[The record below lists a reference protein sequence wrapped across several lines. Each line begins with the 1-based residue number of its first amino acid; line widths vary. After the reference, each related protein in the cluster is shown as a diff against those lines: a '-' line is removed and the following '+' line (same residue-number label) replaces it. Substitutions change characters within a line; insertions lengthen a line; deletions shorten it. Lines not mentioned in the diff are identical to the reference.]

1 MPAKDNKILL
11 KETIMT
17 IQEKYKT
24 KLRTLEECVRFIQ
37 NGDSIIT
44 SGAAGEPGVFLRS
57 IPEWGHGVKGVT
69 IHKSRELMFD
79 YLRDPTLKGHIH
91 TVGHFFSENLR
102 EGYQI
107 GTCSYVP
114 SDLHNFMT
122 IRGQV
127 SPDKIFWART
137 TAMEKDGN
145 FCIPYCQFFEYEA
158 MQNASHIILEVNLNP
173 KYAPVRGACRIPI
186 DRVDM
191 LYEVNEPLF
200 TLPEFVSTEKDEKI
214 GSYIAS
220 LIHDGDCIQFGLGGL
235 PDALARHLMDKNDL
249 GMHSEM
255 FSSSMARLIE
265 AGVITGKV
273 KNLNRGEHIATFILG
288 DENLYRVASEDKNF
302 RLVPCSYG
310 NDPKVIAQNDNMVSV
325 NTLLEIDLTGQIN
338 SESIGPLQWS
348 GTGGA
353 DDYAIGAMHSK
364 GGRGIFAFEST
375 TRKGISKIKST
386 LAPGSVV
393 SVSRNHADIIVTEYG
408 YVSLRG
414 KTVSQRVEA
423 VISIAHPD
431 FRADL
436 RAEAKKLKY
445 ID

>member
-1 MPAKDNKILL
+1 
-11 KETIMT
+11 
-17 IQEKYKT
+17 
-24 KLRTLEECVRFIQ
+24 
-37 NGDSIIT
+37 
-44 SGAAGEPGVFLRS
+44 
-57 IPEWGHGVKGVT
+57 
-69 IHKSRELMFD
+69 
-79 YLRDPTLKGHIH
+79 
-91 TVGHFFSENLR
+91 
-102 EGYQI
+102 
-107 GTCSYVP
+107 
-114 SDLHNFMT
+114 
-122 IRGQV
+122 
-127 SPDKIFWART
+127 
-137 TAMEKDGN
+137 
-145 FCIPYCQFFEYEA
+145 
-158 MQNASHIILEVNLNP
+158 
-173 KYAPVRGACRIPI
+173 
-186 DRVDM
+186 M

-235 PDALARHLMDKNDL
+235 PNALARHLMDKNDL

-255 FSSSMARLIE
+255 FCSSMARLIE
-265 AGVITGKV
+265 AGIITGKV
-273 KNLNRGEHIATFILG
+273 KTLNRGEHIATFILG

-353 DDYAIGAMHSK
+353 DDYAIGALHSK

-393 SVSRNHADIIVTEYG
+393 SISRNHVDILVTEYG

-414 KTVSQRVEA
+414 KTVPQRVEA
-423 VISIAHPD
+423 IISIAHPD
-431 FRADL
+431 FRAEL
-436 RAEAKKLKY
+436 RTEAKKLKY

>member
-17 IQEKYKT
+17 IQEKYKA
-24 KLRTLEECVRFIQ
+24 KRRTLEECVRSIQ

-44 SGAAGEPGVFLRS
+44 SGAACEPTLFLRS
-57 IPEWGHGVKGVT
+57 IPEWGHGVEGVT

-122 IRGQV
+122 IRSQV

-145 FCIPYCQFFEYEA
+145 FCVPYCQFFEYEA
-158 MQNASHIILEVNLNP
+158 MQNARHIILEVNLNP

-235 PDALARHLMDKNDL
+235 PNALARHLMDKNDL

-255 FSSSMARLIE
+255 FCSSMARLIE
-265 AGVITGKV
+265 AGIITGKV
-273 KNLNRGEHIATFILG
+273 KTLNRGEHIATFILG

-353 DDYAIGAMHSK
+353 DDYAIGALHSK

-393 SVSRNHADIIVTEYG
+393 SISRNHVDILVTEYG

-414 KTVSQRVEA
+414 KTVPQRVEA
-423 VISIAHPD
+423 IISIAHPD
-431 FRADL
+431 FRAEL
-436 RAEAKKLKY
+436 RTEAKKLKY

>member
-1 MPAKDNKILL
+1 MPAKDNKTLL

-17 IQEKYKT
+17 IQEKYKA
-24 KLRTLEECVRFIQ
+24 KLRTLEECVSFIQ
-37 NGDSIIT
+37 NGDTIIT

-57 IPEWGHGVKGVT
+57 IPKWAHGVEGVT
-69 IHKSRELMFD
+69 IHKSREQMFD

-114 SDLHNFMT
+114 SELHNFMT

-145 FCIPYCQFFEYEA
+145 FCIPYCQMFEYEA
-158 MQNASHIILEVNLNP
+158 VQNASHIILEVNLNP

-200 TLPEFVSTEKDEKI
+200 ALPEFVSTEKDEKI

-353 DDYAIGAMHSK
+353 DDYAIGALHSK

-393 SVSRNHADIIVTEYG
+393 SISRNHVDILVTEYG
-408 YVSLRG
+408 SVSLRG
-414 KTVSQRVEA
+414 KTVPQRVEA
-423 VISIAHPD
+423 IISIAHPD

-436 RAEAKKLKY
+436 RAEAKKLKF
-445 ID
+445 IA

>member
-1 MPAKDNKILL
+1 MPAKDNKILS

-57 IPEWGHGVKGVT
+57 IPEWAHGVEGVT
-69 IHKSRELMFD
+69 IHKSRDQMFD

-91 TVGHFFSENLR
+91 TVGHFFAENLR

-114 SDLHNFMT
+114 SELHNFMT

-137 TAMEKDGN
+137 TTMDKDGS
-145 FCIPYCQFFEYEA
+145 FCIPYCQMFEYEA

-173 KYAPVRGACRIPI
+173 KYTPVRGACRIPI

-220 LIHDGDCIQFGLGGL
+220 LIHDGDCIQLGLGGL
-235 PDALARHLMDKNDL
+235 PDGVAHHLMDKNDL

-255 FSSSMARLIE
+255 FSPTMARMIE
-265 AGVITGKV
+265 AGIITGKV

-310 NDPKVIAQNDNMVSV
+310 NDPKVIAQNYNMVSI

-338 SESIGPLQWS
+338 CESIGPIQWS

-386 LAPGSVV
+386 LAPGSIV
-393 SVSRNHADIIVTEYG
+393 SVSRNHVDILVTEYG
-408 YVSLRG
+408 SVSLRG
-414 KTVSQRVEA
+414 KTVPQRVEA
-423 VISIAHPD
+423 IISIAHPD
-431 FRADL
+431 FRTEL
-436 RAEAKKLKY
+436 RAEAKKLKF
-445 ID
+445 IA

>member
-57 IPEWGHGVKGVT
+57 IPEWAHGVEGVT
-69 IHKSRELMFD
+69 IHKSREQMFD

-114 SDLHNFMT
+114 SELHNFMT

-145 FCIPYCQFFEYEA
+145 FCIPYCQMFEYEA

-220 LIHDGDCIQFGLGGL
+220 LIHDGDCIQLGLGGL
-235 PDALARHLMDKNDL
+235 PDAVARHLMDKNDL

-255 FSSSMARLIE
+255 FCSSMARMIE
-265 AGVITGKV
+265 AGVITGRV
-273 KNLNRGEHIATFILG
+273 KNLNRGEHLATFILG

-310 NDPKVIAQNDNMVSV
+310 NDPKVIAQNDNMVSI

-338 SESIGPLQWS
+338 SESIGALQWS

-393 SVSRNHADIIVTEYG
+393 SVSRNHVDILVTEYG

-414 KTVSQRVEA
+414 KTVPQRVEA
-423 VISIAHPD
+423 IISIAHPD
-431 FRADL
+431 FRAEL
-436 RAEAKKLKY
+436 RAEAKKLKF
-445 ID
+445 IA

>member
-1 MPAKDNKILL
+1 
-11 KETIMT
+11 
-17 IQEKYKT
+17 
-24 KLRTLEECVRFIQ
+24 
-37 NGDSIIT
+37 
-44 SGAAGEPGVFLRS
+44 
-57 IPEWGHGVKGVT
+57 
-69 IHKSRELMFD
+69 MFD

-91 TVGHFFSENLR
+91 TVGHFFAENLR

-114 SDLHNFMT
+114 SELHNFMT

-137 TAMEKDGN
+137 TTMDKDGS
-145 FCIPYCQFFEYEA
+145 FCIPYCQMFEYEA

-220 LIHDGDCIQFGLGGL
+220 LIHDGDCIQLGLGGL
-235 PDALARHLMDKNDL
+235 PDGVAHHLMDKNDL
-249 GMHSEM
+249 GMHSEL
-255 FSSSMARLIE
+255 FSPTMAKMIE
-265 AGVITGKV
+265 AGIITGKV

-310 NDPKVIAQNDNMVSV
+310 NDPKVIAQNDNMVSI

-338 SESIGPLQWS
+338 SESIGPIQWS

-386 LAPGSVV
+386 LAPGSIV
-393 SVSRNHADIIVTEYG
+393 SVSRNHVDILVTEYG
-408 YVSLRG
+408 SVSLRG
-414 KTVSQRVEA
+414 KTVPQRVEA
-423 VISIAHPD
+423 IISIAHPD
-431 FRADL
+431 FRTEL
-436 RAEAKKLKY
+436 RAEAKKLKF
-445 ID
+445 IA

>member
-1 MPAKDNKILL
+1 
-11 KETIMT
+11 MT

-44 SGAAGEPGVFLRS
+44 SGAAGEPCVFLRS
-57 IPEWGHGVKGVT
+57 IPEWAHGVEGVT
-69 IHKSRELMFD
+69 IHKSREQMFD

-114 SDLHNFMT
+114 SELHNFMT

-127 SPDKIFWART
+127 SLDKIFWART

-145 FCIPYCQFFEYEA
+145 FCIPYCQMFEYEA

-200 TLPEFVSTEKDEKI
+200 ILPKFVSTERDEKI

-220 LIHDGDCIQFGLGGL
+220 LIHDGDCIQLGLGGL
-235 PDALARHLMDKNDL
+235 PDAVAHHLMDKNDL

-255 FSSSMARLIE
+255 FSPSMAIMIE

-310 NDPKVIAQNDNMVSV
+310 NDPKVIAQNDNMVST

-338 SESIGPLQWS
+338 SESIGALQWS

-386 LAPGSVV
+386 FAPGSVV
-393 SVSRNHADIIVTEYG
+393 SVSRNHVDILVTEYG
-408 YVSLRG
+408 FVSLRG
-414 KTVSQRVEA
+414 KTVPQRVEA
-423 VISIAHPD
+423 IISIAHPD